1 MNIVIFG
8 PPGAGKGTQSNFIV
22 SKYNLF
28 QLSTG
33 DLLRQEVKNKS
44 EVGLKIQKT
53 INTGNF
59 VPDDIVGKLVESIIS
74 DKKYENRI
82 IFDGYPRNLSQ
93 AKVLDELL
101 IKYEQKINLVLNL
114 KTKLETIK
122 KRISG
127 RFSCSKC
134 GKIYNRFFNPPPK
147 GKDCCYD
154 KFLIK
159 RNDDNIDVTIK
170 RFNTYE
176 KQTEP
181 VLDFYKKKKLLKE
194 VDAESS
200 IEQIYKEISG
210 IIALIEGWL

>member
-1 MNIVIFG
+1 MNVIIFG
-8 PPGAGKGTQSNFIV
+8 PPGAGKGTQSDFIV

-33 DLLRQEVKNKS
+33 SLLRQEIKNKS
-44 EVGLKIQKT
+44 EIGLKIEKT
-53 INTGNF
+53 IKMGNL
-59 VPDDIVGKLVESIIS
+59 VPDDIVSNLVENIVS
-74 DKKYENRI
+74 DKKYKNRI

-93 AKVLDELL
+93 AKALDELL
-101 IKYEQKINLVLNL
+101 IKYQQKVNLALNL
-114 KTKLETIK
+114 KTKLETIT

-134 GKIYNRFFNPPPK
+134 GKIYNKFFNPPPK
-147 GKDCCYD
+147 KKECCFD
-154 KFLIK
+154 EFLI
-159 RNDDNIDVTIK
+159 RRDDDNIDVATK

-194 VDAESS
+194 VDGESS
-200 IEQIYKEISG
+200 IDKIYKEISG
-210 IIALIEGWL
+210 IIDLIEA